1 MASNSS
7 RIRKIGDQ
15 IQRDLSKII
24 QQEVKDPRVG
34 MVTLNDVKVST
45 DLSYA
50 DVYFTCMAFGPQ
62 EAEQAQEKLRKEQA
76 QLLNSAAGFMRSR
89 LAQGLNLRVIPQLR
103 FHYDA
108 VIESGSKVSALIEK
122 AVSQDQSRAQGSE
135 QEED

>member
-1 MASNSS
+1 MASNMS

-34 MVTLNDVKVST
+34 MVTVNDVKVST

-50 DVYFTCMAFGPQ
+50 EVYFTCMAFGPQ
-62 EAEQAQEKLRKEQA
+62 AEEEAQGKIRSEQQKV
-76 QLLNSAAGFMRSR
+76 LNNAAGFMRTR
-89 LAQGLNLRVIPQLR
+89 LAQGLALRVIPMLR

-108 VIESGSKVSALIEK
+108 VIDSGSKVSALIDR
-122 AVSQDQSRAQGSE
+122 AVSEDTSRAQASE
-135 QEED
+135 EEE

>member
-1 MASNSS
+1 MASNMS

-34 MVTLNDVKVST
+34 MVTVNDVKVST

-50 DVYFTCMAFGPQ
+50 EIYFTCMAFGPQ
-62 EAEQAQEKLRKEQA
+62 ADEEAQAKTRIEQQKV
-76 QLLNSAAGFMRSR
+76 LNNAAGFMRTR
-89 LAQGLNLRVIPQLR
+89 LAHGLSLRVIPMLR

-108 VIESGSKVSALIEK
+108 VIDSGSKVSALIDR
-122 AVSQDQSRAQGSE
+122 AVSEDTLRSQASE
-135 QEED
+135 GEE

>member
-1 MASNSS
+1 MASNSN

-15 IQRDLSKII
+15 IQRDLSMII

-34 MVTLNDVKVST
+34 MVTVNDVKVST

-62 EAEQAQEKLRKEQA
+62 EEASAQEKLRKEQEA
-76 QLLNSAAGFMRSR
+76 VLNKAAGFMRSR
-89 LAQGLNLRVIPQLR
+89 LAQGLNLRVMPMLR

-108 VIESGSKVSALIEK
+108 VIETGSKVSALIDE
-122 AVSQDQSRAQGSE
+122 AVKQDQNRSGQG
-135 QEED
+135 EE

>member
-15 IQRDLSKII
+15 IQRDLAVII
-24 QQEVKDPRVG
+24 QQDMKDPRLG

-62 EAEQAQEKLRKEQA
+62 EEESEQEKVRLEQTA
-76 QLLNSAAGFMRSR
+76 LLVQAAGFMRTR
-89 LAQGLNLRVIPQLR
+89 LAKGLNLRVIPQLR

-108 VIESGSKVSALIEK
+108 VIDSGSKVSALIDK
-122 AVSQDQSRAQGSE
+122 AVSEDVKRAQE
-135 QEED
+135 NDEDE